1 MVDRSALLAALT
13 ATAAE
18 LPANGSLVAR
28 LCEAARRVAG
38 ADGASLTLTSAAAGA
53 GTDHATRVVLWATD
67 DVAARLEQVLDVV
80 GLGPASDAVRDD
92 RALTADLLD
101 RSGPWPAF
109 AEMASRQT
117 GATSLTVIPLHAGAD
132 VLGLLS
138 LYCAASGA
146 LVTGLDDLG
155 FLADVIAVAVLD
167 DALPLS
173 PPPPGPWDERSAIHQ
188 AAGMV
193 MAQLAVPAPDA
204 LALLRAHA
212 FALDLTLP
220 EVARQVLDR
229 TLQFRPEE
237 GP

>member
-18 LPANGSLVAR
+18 LPATGSLVAR

-38 ADGASLTLTSAAAGA
+38 ADGASLSLTPAGV
-53 GTDHATRVVLWATD
+53 DHTTRVVLWATD
-67 DVAARLEQVLDVV
+67 DVATRLEQVLDVV
-80 GLGPASDAVRDD
+80 GLGPATDAVRDD
-92 RALTADLLD
+92 RAVVADLTD
-101 RSGPWPAF
+101 RGGPWPAY
-109 AEMASRQT
+109 AEMAARQT
-117 GATSLTVIPLHAGAD
+117 SAASLTVVPLHAGAG

-138 LYCAASGA
+138 LYRSAPGPLAA
-146 LVTGLDDLG
+146 GLDDLG

-167 DALPLS
+167 DALPAG
-173 PPPPGPWDERSAIHQ
+173 PPLPGPWDERSVIHQ

-220 EVARQVLDR
+220 EVAQQVLDR
-229 TLQFRPEE
+229 TLQFRPDE
-237 GP
+237 GS